1 MMLLRKIGVYMAFL
15 LFLLFVIT
23 GASIVRLAGRNADIL
38 LLGFSCS
45 GSHEHIISALQEKRI
60 TRLFSLEPAVGA
72 NCFSNLIVNLIDQSE
87 GGMK

>member
-23 GASIVRLAGRNADIL
+23 GASIIRLAGRNAEIL

-45 GSHEHIISALQEKRI
+45 SSHEHIISALQEKQI
-60 TRLFSLEPAVGA
+60 SRLFSLELALDT
-72 NCFSNLIVNLIDQSE
+72 NYFSNLIVNLINQSE